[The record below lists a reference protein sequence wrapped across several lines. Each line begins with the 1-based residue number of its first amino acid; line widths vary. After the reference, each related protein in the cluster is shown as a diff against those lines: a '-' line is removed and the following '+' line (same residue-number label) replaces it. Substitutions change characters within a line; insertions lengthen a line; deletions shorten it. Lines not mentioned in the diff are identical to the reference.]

1 MSSKVLE
8 IDLVLVS
15 LTQGNDGPRNGTGGP
30 IHLHVIQQEHIQ
42 ITIDTIYF
50 LTW

>member
-1 MSSKVLE
+1 MSTKVLE

-15 LTQGNDGPRNGTGGP
+15 LTQGNDGPGDGAGCP
-30 IHLHVIQQEHIQ
+30 IHLHVIQQEYIQ